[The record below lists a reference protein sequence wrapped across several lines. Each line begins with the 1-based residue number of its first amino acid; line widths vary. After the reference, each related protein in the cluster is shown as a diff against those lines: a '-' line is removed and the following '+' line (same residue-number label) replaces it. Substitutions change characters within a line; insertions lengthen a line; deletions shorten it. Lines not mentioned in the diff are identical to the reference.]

1 MKDNEETL
9 FALDIGTRSVTG
21 LILKRTNDE
30 FELMDVETR
39 EHKERS
45 MMDGQIHNIVAVA
58 ELLEEIKMT
67 LEERHG
73 KLEKVCVAAAGR
85 SLKTERGAMELDIS
99 SQSSVYQQDV
109 TPLELGAVQSAQHKL
124 AFETEEKEDKSFRYH
139 CVGYSVIAY
148 YLDGEEMGS
157 LIDQSGQTASVEVI
171 ATFLPKV
178 VVESLISALQ
188 RANLVLEALTLE
200 PIAAINVLIPPSMR
214 RLNVA
219 LVDIGAGT
227 SDIAITDLSTVTAYG
242 MVPIAGDEVTEALS
256 DQFLLDFPDAERVKR
271 QLASKEDVSIT
282 DILGIET
289 MYPPEEVLQPIR
301 PVIQQLAAEISSEI
315 MTLNRKVPKAVMLVG
330 GGSMTPEIGIQ
341 LSEALGLPEN
351 RVAIRDIDAIKNLS
365 YSDIQPGP
373 ELVTPVGI
381 AIAAKEHPVEYMPV
395 TVNGDSLRLFDVKSL
410 TVGDAVLASGL
421 SIPKLYGKPGAAIV
435 VTLNERVV
443 SIPGSRGDAP
453 SIQKNGEPSDLKD
466 TIAAKDNITITEGR
480 HGEPAE
486 ATFQD
491 LLDKP
496 PELQI
501 TVNDKHIVVPPLYV
515 KNGEP
520 TTQHVEL
527 QDRDRLECRLPSSIS
542 EIWAAMNWE
551 KPQSNEA
558 IIYLDNKAVS
568 PANLKNECTINGKPA
583 NMNHTV
589 KSGDSIR
596 FKQSSTTNITIR
608 ELLEQ
613 EGIHPDITK
622 HIRFNQEEI
631 TMKKNMLDIEK
642 NNTEA
647 SLEDSV
653 SHEDYVKTTKNVS
666 GSTFIVQDVF
676 HYVTVDLSGSANK
689 KWDLTQNGMPAAFT
703 DEIKEGDHIELI
715 LTDKNQAD
723 TEKRSAD

>member
-1 MKDNEETL
+1 MNNTGETL

-21 LILKRTNDE
+21 LILKQTNDE
-30 FELMDVETR
+30 FELVDVETR

-58 ELLEEIKMT
+58 EVLDEIKKT

-73 KLEKVCVAAAGR
+73 RLEKVCVAAAGR
-85 SLKTERGAMELDIS
+85 SLKTERGSMELDIS
-99 SQSSVYQQDV
+99 AQASVYQTDV
-109 TPLELGAVQSAQHKL
+109 TPLELGAVQQAQHKL
-124 AFETEEKEDKSFRYH
+124 AFETEETTDKSFLYH

-157 LIDQSGQTASVEVI
+157 LIDQSGQTASVDVI

-188 RANLVLEALTLE
+188 RADLVLEALTLE

-271 QLASKEDVSIT
+271 DLSLKEEVSIT
-282 DILGIET
+282 DILGMEST
-289 MYPPEEVLQPIR
+289 YPSEDVLAPIF

-330 GGSMTPEIGIQ
+330 GGSMTPQIGKQ

-351 RVAIRDIDAIKNLS
+351 RVAIRDIEAIKNLS
-365 YSDIQPGP
+365 YSGIQPGP

-395 TVNGDSLRLFDVKSL
+395 TVNENSLRLFDVKSL

-421 SIPKLYGKPGAAIV
+421 SIPKLYGKPGPAIV

-443 SIPGSRGDAP
+443 SIPGSRGEAP
-453 SIQKNGEPSDLKD
+453 SIQKNGEPSSLKD
-466 TIAAKDNITITEGR
+466 SIAAQDVITVNEGKNGR
-480 HGEPAE
+480 PAE

-491 LLDKP
+491 LLDEP
-496 PELQI
+496 PTLSI
-501 TVNDKHIVVPPLYV
+501 SVNDENVVVPPLYIR
-515 KNGEP
+515 NGER
-520 TTQHVEL
+520 TQLNASL
-527 QDRDRLECRLPSSIS
+527 QDRDSLECRLPSTAQ
-542 EIWAAMNWE
+542 EIWEAMEWK
-551 KPQSNEA
+551 KPTTSDVV
-558 IIYLDNKAVS
+558 IYLNNKAVTPS
-568 PANLKNECTINGKPA
+568 VLKNKFTINGKEA
-583 NMNHTV
+583 GMEHIV
-589 KSGDSIR
+589 KSGDSIHVSES
-596 FKQSSTTNITIR
+596 SSTEMTIY
-608 ELLEQ
+608 ELLQQEQ
-613 EGIHPDITK
+613 MEPEK
-622 HIRFNQEEI
+622 SLHILFNQEEVE
-631 TMKKNMLDIEK
+631 MKKNIFEVQK
-642 NNTEA
+642 NGVDV
-647 SLEDSV
+647 SLEDLV
-653 SHEDYVKTTKNVS
+653 QPQDIVTTTKNTS
-666 GSTFIVQDVF
+666 ASTFIVQDVF
-676 HYVTVDLSGSANK
+676 HYVTIDLSGSTQK
-689 KWDLTQNGMPAAFT
+689 KWELTKNDTAAAFT
-703 DEIKEGDHIELI
+703 DEVREGDHIELVLI
-715 LTDKNQAD
+715 DKQ
-723 TEKRSAD
+723 RSAD